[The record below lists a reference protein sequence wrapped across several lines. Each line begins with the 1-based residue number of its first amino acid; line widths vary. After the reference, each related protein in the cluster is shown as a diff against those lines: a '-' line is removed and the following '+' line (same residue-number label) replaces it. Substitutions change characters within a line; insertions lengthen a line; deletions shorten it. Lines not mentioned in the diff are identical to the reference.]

1 VSTNFTTSAFSGIR
15 GQESGIAAAGVLVA
29 AHDARYS
36 VGAQCAATDITDASD
51 P

>member
-1 VSTNFTTSAFSGIR
+1 
-15 GQESGIAAAGVLVA
+15 VA